1 MLQTSMEAIYES
13 LVAPQGG
20 SAPSTPKR
28 GARLVR
34 FNTSPP
40 GVRQVPHMQ
49 LTLSCFGHLSCCLTS
64 TAWAGKAACHRHQN
78 NRSKHPHAEHRQWLA
93 HW

>member
-1 MLQTSMEAIYES
+1 MKSAAALLQTSMEAIYES

-20 SAPSTPKR
+20 SALSTPKR

-40 GVRQVPHMQ
+40 GVRR
-49 LTLSCFGHLSCCLTS
+49 SCS
-64 TAWAGKAACHRHQN
+64 
-78 NRSKHPHAEHRQWLA
+78 
-93 HW
+93 